1 MGQAPSVDYTKRKKK
16 MKKRGL
22 YIAEPFPPCQSCSN
36 LIKPST
42 EISNKTGTK
51 TQDEDYDDD

>member
-1 MGQAPSVDYTKRKKK
+1 MQT
-16 MKKRGL
+16 L
-22 YIAEPFPPCQSCSN
+22 FLPFF
-36 LIKPST
+36 LA